1 MTLGEKLKDIRKRFG
16 LSQEQLAEIINVSRQ
31 AITKWETDKGMPD
44 VMNLQELAKVFG
56 VTVDYFLRDEGTSA
70 VKTMTKSLDKT
81 KYGSKLSAYNEI
93 LKEFYG
99 EPWEVYVLSRSKKF
113 KLTDFIIDTLTAPE
127 ISPVDTA
134 DMLSDM
140 SPYYLAKKDGVKLL
154 VNIRKWVLT
163 AVELPSD
170 TNEKK
175 FTYGKDAFVN
185 TGKLKLK

>member
-16 LSQEQLAEIINVSRQ
+16 LSQEQLAEIMNVSRQ

-56 VTVDYFLRDEGTSA
+56 VTVDYFLSDEGTSA
-70 VKTMTKSLDKT
+70 VKIMTKALDKT
-81 KYGSKLSAYNEI
+81 KYKSKLSAYNEI

-175 FTYGKDAFVN
+175 FTYCKDAFVN
-185 TGKLKLK
+185 TGKMKL

>member
-16 LSQEQLAEIINVSRQ
+16 LSQEQLAEIMNVSRQ

-56 VTVDYFLRDEGTSA
+56 VTVDYFLNDEGTAA
-70 VKTMTKSLDKT
+70 VKTMTKDLDKT
-81 KYGSKLSAYNEI
+81 KYKSKLSAYNEI

-154 VNIRKWVLT
+154 VNIKKWVLT
-163 AVELPSD
+163 AVELTSD

-185 TGKLKLK
+185 TGKLKL

>member
-16 LSQEQLAEIINVSRQ
+16 LSQEQLAEIMNVSRQ

-44 VMNLQELAKVFG
+44 VLNLQELAKVFG
-56 VTVDYFLRDEGTSA
+56 VTVDYFLNDEDTAA
-70 VKTMTKSLDKT
+70 VKTMTKDLDKT
-81 KYGSKLSAYNEI
+81 KYKSKLSAYNEI

>member
-16 LSQEQLAEIINVSRQ
+16 LSQEQLAEIMNVSRQ

-56 VTVDYFLRDEGTSA
+56 VTVDYFLNDEGTAA
-70 VKTMTKSLDKT
+70 VKTMTKDLDKT
-81 KYGSKLSAYNEI
+81 KYKSKLSAYNEI

-175 FTYGKDAFVN
+175 FAYGKDAFVN